1 MAGDRGGGVTAG
13 GDLRATRLSRV
24 LGAKTAE
31 ALGKGLG
38 LQTVDDL
45 VRHYPRRYAERGEL
59 TDLAS
64 LVEGEQ
70 VTVMAEVTSVTVRP
84 MRQRRGTILEA
95 VISDGRES
103 MSLTFFN
110 QKWRERE
117 LRPGRRG
124 LFAGVVGRYRGS
136 MQLAHPDF
144 SLLPDGV
151 GEDSLAVL
159 EFAGA
164 LIPIYPAAK
173 SVTSWQVNAAIE
185 VVRSYFDELPDPIP
199 ESVRRE
205 HGLIGLGDA
214 LTGIH
219 RPTSR
224 ADIEA
229 AVTRLRFEEAFV
241 LQVLLAQRRAA
252 TRALSATRRI
262 PTTSPLVEAFD
273 ARLPFELTAGQL
285 AVSEQIAR
293 DLADE
298 HPMHRLLQGD
308 VGSGKTV
315 VALRAMLRVVD
326 AGGQAALL
334 APTEVLA
341 AQHHRSITALL
352 GPLAERGQL
361 GGSDIGT
368 RVALLTGSQRMAEK
382 RSQLLDVVSGDAGI
396 VIGTHAL
403 LQEHVDFND
412 LALVVV
418 DEQHRFGVE
427 QRAALAAKSREGT
440 RPHVLVMTATPIPR
454 TVAMTTFG
462 DVDVSTLAEVPAGRS
477 PVATHVIVG
486 AEQPAH
492 LARAWQRAMEE
503 VKAGHRVFVVC
514 PRIGDGSDDEAPGSD
529 PGPEDSAAPR
539 AAAVVEVAR
548 QLSEGPLA
556 QARVGVLHGR
566 MPPED
571 KEDAMRRFAGPR
583 DRAAP
588 DSLDVLVATTVIE
601 VGVDVPEATMMV
613 IVDADRFGMSQL
625 HQLRGRV
632 GRGTLPGLC
641 LLITDAEAGSP
652 ARARLDAVASTTD
665 GFVLSELDLE
675 LRREGDVLGTS
686 QSGMRRTLRLLEVA
700 RHGDVIVAAREAA
713 NAVVDSDPTLA
724 TFPGLA
730 QAVDALGR
738 DDSAEYLEKA

>member
-1 MAGDRGGGVTAG
+1 MTA
-13 GDLRATRLSRV
+13 DHDVLATRLSRV

-31 ALGKGLG
+31 ALRRGLG
-38 LQTVDDL
+38 LHTVDDL

-59 TDLAS
+59 TDLGS

-110 QKWRERE
+110 QKWRERD

-124 LFAGVVGRYRGS
+124 LFAGVVGRYRGTL
-136 MQLAHPDF
+136 QLAHPDF

-164 LIPIYPAAK
+164 VIPIYPAAK

-185 VVRSYFDELPDPIP
+185 VVRTYFDELPDPIP

-205 HGLIGLGDA
+205 HGLVDLSDA

-219 RPTSR
+219 RPTTR
-224 ADIEA
+224 ADIDA
-229 AVTRLRFEEAFV
+229 AVERLRFEEAFV

-262 PTTSPLVEAFD
+262 PASSPLVEAFD
-273 ARLPFELTAGQL
+273 MRLPFALTAGQL
-285 AVSEQIAR
+285 EVSEQIAG

-341 AQHHRSITALL
+341 AQHHRSIRAML

-368 RVALLTGSQRMAEK
+368 RVALLTGSQRVSEK
-382 RSQLLDVVSGDAGI
+382 RSQLLDVLSGDAGI
-396 VIGTHAL
+396 VVGTHAL

-454 TVAMTTFG
+454 TVAMTSFG
-462 DVDVSTLAEVPAGRS
+462 DVDVSTLSEVPAGRS
-477 PVATHVIVG
+477 PVATHVIVAG
-486 AEQPAH
+486 EQPGH

-503 VKAGHRVFVVC
+503 VQAGHRVFVVC
-514 PRIGDGSDDEAPGSD
+514 PRIGDGSDDAGSD
-529 PGPEDSAAPR
+529 DAGSDGDGSDAAGLR
-539 AAAVVEVAR
+539 AAAVLEVAR
-548 QLSEGPLA
+548 QLREGPLA

-566 MPPED
+566 MSPEEKD
-571 KEDAMRRFAGPR
+571 DAMRRFAGPR
-583 DRAAP
+583 DADA
-588 DSLDVLVATTVIE
+588 LDVLVATTVIE

-632 GRGTLPGLC
+632 GRGSLPGLC
-641 LLITDAEAGSP
+641 LLITDAPGGSP

-700 RHGDVIVAAREAA
+700 RHADVIGAAREAA
-713 NAVVDSDPTLA
+713 VRTVDQDPTLA
-724 TFPGLA
+724 TIPGLA
-730 QAVDALGR
+730 YAVDALVR
-738 DDSAEYLEKA
+738 DDSADYLEKA